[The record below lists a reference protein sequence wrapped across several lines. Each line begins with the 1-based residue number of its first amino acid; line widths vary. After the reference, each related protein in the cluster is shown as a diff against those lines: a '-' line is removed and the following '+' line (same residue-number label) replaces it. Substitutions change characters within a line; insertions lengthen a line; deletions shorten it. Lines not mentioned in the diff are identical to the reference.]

1 MSTDYKPT
9 LNLPDTGFAM
19 KANLAQ
25 REPAWVAEWQ
35 EKKLY
40 EQIREARKGAP
51 KFILHDGP
59 PYANGDI
66 HLGHAVNK
74 VLKDIIVKS
83 KSMAGFDA
91 PYVPGWDC
99 HGLPI
104 ELNVEKKVGKAGVKV
119 SPKEF
124 RQHCRDYA
132 QSQVEKQRTDF
143 MRLGILGDWFNPYLT
158 MNYGQ
163 EADIIR
169 SLGRIAHNGHLQKGF
184 KPVNWCVDCG
194 SALAEAE
201 VEYYDKTS
209 DAVDVGFPVTNT
221 ALLTQAFGIADVGN
235 LPVFLVI
242 WTTTPWTLPANHA
255 ISVNPAFNYV
265 LAKINHEGR
274 ELAIVVAEA
283 LLEACLARYGAE
295 LHEVLGV
302 ATGAAIAN
310 FVAVNEPSAEDGK
323 LFNKSVTAGVSAP
336 YVSHP
341 FIAGRHVY
349 VLAGNHVTADSG
361 TGLVHTAPAHGVDDF
376 LIWSLVTDP
385 SWALP
390 EWFDREF
397 SKPVDGGGVFLP
409 ATPLFAGL
417 HVTKA
422 NQPII
427 DEVKERSQDN
437 RALLLAHKKI
447 QHSYPH
453 CWRHKTPIIFRAT
466 PQWFISME
474 QKGLRPAAM
483 EAIQGVQWVPDWGQ
497 ARIEGMIDGR
507 PDWCISRQ
515 RTWGVPIALFVHK
528 ETGELHPDTEALIEK
543 VALKVEQEG
552 IDAWFDLQPAELL
565 GDDAANY
572 DKVSDT
578 LDVWFDS
585 GVTHSAVLERRPEL
599 KFPADIY
606 LEGSDQHRGW
616 FQSSLLT
623 AVAMYGTAPYKTVL
637 THGFTVDSKGN
648 KLSKSMGN
656 TKGLEPQD
664 VTKTL
669 GADIIRLWVAATDYR
684 GEMSVST
691 EILTRTSD
699 AYRRLRNTMRYLL
712 SNLVGF
718 DPAQHLVPVEQMMS
732 LDRWIM
738 DRAFLLQEDIKA
750 AYETFQFHQ
759 IYHKLNNFCV
769 GDLSAVYLDIIKD
782 RQYTTKADA
791 LARRSAQTA
800 LFHIAE
806 AFVRWIAPIMSFTA
820 HEIWAELP
828 GVRADSVFL
837 ATWYEHLQALPA
849 GSTDATLS
857 TEFWEQ
863 VLAVKTAVNKEIE
876 EARNRKEVG
885 KALSAEVDLYV
896 APELKATLAA
906 LGDELRFVLITSA
919 VRLHDLGEQGVATDV
934 QGLRVAVTASTYQS
948 CVRCWHHLADV
959 GTHAEH
965 PELCGRCVVNVVGA
979 GEVRKF
985 A

>member
-19 KANLAQ
+19 KANLAT

-40 EQIREARKGAP
+40 RKIREARAGRE

-74 VLKDIIVKS
+74 ILKDIIVKS
-83 KSMAGFDA
+83 KTLSGFDA

-104 ELNVEKKVGKAGVKV
+104 ELKVEQKVGKAGAKV
-119 SPKEF
+119 TPKEF
-124 RQHCRDYA
+124 RKHCREYA

-143 MRLGILGDWFNPYLT
+143 VRLGVLGDWDNPYLT
-158 MNYGQ
+158 MDFRQ
-163 EADIIR
+163 EADTIR
-169 SLGRIAHNGHLQKGF
+169 VLGKIADNGHVVKGF

-209 DAVDVGFPVTNT
+209 DAVDVGFPVSDAAVLAT
-221 ALLTQAFGIADVGN
+221 AFGLAANALAGV
-235 LPVFLVI
+235 PAFFVI

-255 ISVNPAFNYV
+255 ISVHP
-265 LAKINHEGR
+265 
-274 ELAIVVAEA
+274 ELQYALVKFRHNEADIAVVVAED
-283 LLEACLARYGAE
+283 LLGACMQRYGIEQFA
-295 LHEVLGV
+295 VLGT
-302 ATGAAIAN
+302 ASGAALAN
-310 FVAVNEPSAEDGK
+310 RVLDLRGEAETRDADG
-323 LFNKSVTAGVSAP
+323 LPQT
-336 YVSHP
+336 YVMHP
-341 FIAGRHVY
+341 FVEGRSVY
-349 VLAGNHVTADSG
+349 MLAGYHVTADSG
-361 TGLVHTAPAHGVDDF
+361 TGLVHTAPAHGVDDYR
-376 LIWSLVTDP
+376 IWEAFAARQAMPRND
-385 SWALP
+385 
-390 EWFDREF
+390 F
-397 SKPVDGGGVFLP
+397 SKPVDGAGVFL
-409 ATPLFAGL
+409 ASTPIVAGQ

-427 DEVKERSQDN
+427 DELKTLSQHN
-437 RALLLAHKKI
+437 RAQLLAHKKI

-483 EAIQGVQWVPDWGQ
+483 AAIKDVQWVPDWGQ

-528 ETGELHPDTEALIEK
+528 ETGNLHPDTPALIEK

-552 IDAWFDLQPAELL
+552 IDAWFDLSAADLL
-565 GDDAANY
+565 GTEAADY
-572 DKVSDT
+572 EKVSDT

-585 GVTHSAVLERRPEL
+585 GVTHTCVLKRFEGL
-599 KFPADIY
+599 QYPADLY

-616 FQSSLLT
+616 FQSSLL
-623 AVAMYGTAPYKTVL
+623 AAIGANGTAPYKTVL

-664 VTKTL
+664 VTKTM

-684 GEMSVST
+684 GEMSVSP

-718 DPAQHLVPVEQMMS
+718 EPAQHLVPMDEMVA
-732 LDRWIM
+732 LDRWIV
-738 DRAFLLQEDIKA
+738 DRAYQLQEEIRASYDS
-750 AYETFQFHQ
+750 FQFHQ

-782 RQYTTKADA
+782 RQYTTKADSH
-791 LARRSAQTA
+791 ARRSAQTA
-800 LFHIAE
+800 VFHIAE
-806 AFVRWIAPIMSFTA
+806 ALVRWMAPIMSFTA
-820 HEIWAELP
+820 HEIWAALP
-828 GVRADSVFL
+828 GQREEFVFL
-837 ATWYEHLQALPA
+837 SEWYAGLQPLPE
-849 GSTDATLS
+849 SSSDVTL
-857 TEFWEQ
+857 TRAYWDQ
-863 VLAVKTAVNKEIE
+863 VLAVKSAVNKEIE

-885 KALSAEVDLYV
+885 AGLSAEVDLFLS
-896 APELKATLAA
+896 PELRQPLNL
-906 LGDELRFVLITSA
+906 LGEELRFVFITSA
-919 VRLHDLGEQGVATDV
+919 ARLNEAAEQGMATEV
-934 QGLRVAVTASTYQS
+934 PGLRVAVSPSTHAK
-948 CVRCWHHLADV
+948 CARCWHYRADV
-959 GTHAEH
+959 GANTAHADIC
-965 PELCGRCVVNVVGA
+965 LRCVENVYGD
-979 GEVRKF
+979 GEKRQF